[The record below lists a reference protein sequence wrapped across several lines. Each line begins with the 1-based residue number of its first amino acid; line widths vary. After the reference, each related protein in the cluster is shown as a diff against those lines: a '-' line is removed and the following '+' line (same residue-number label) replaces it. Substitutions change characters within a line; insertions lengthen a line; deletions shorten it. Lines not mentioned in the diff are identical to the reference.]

1 MEEKIKVL
9 LADDHA
15 MLRKGLGQIFAD
27 TPDMELTGEAS
38 SFDDLFQRVRA
49 EPWDVIITDISMPGG
64 NIVDAIR
71 QLRLERPQTP
81 ILVLTMYPEEQYGVR
96 LIREGISGYVNKGSA
111 PEELVQAVRRVVSGG
126 RYVSQALAERLA
138 LEVGPSASGNS
149 INPLS
154 NRELEVITGISM
166 GYSLTEIADRLA
178 LSRKTVST
186 YRSRILAK
194 LGLSSNAEMVQ
205 YALNSGLRSNGV
217 PPEELGFP

>member
-1 MEEKIKVL
+1 M
-9 LADDHA
+9 
-15 MLRKGLGQIFAD
+15 
-27 TPDMELTGEAS
+27 
-38 SFDDLFQRVRA
+38 RA

-186 YRSRILAK
+186 CRSRILAK

-217 PPEELGFP
+217 PPEGLGFP

>member
-96 LIREGISGYVNKGSA
+96 LIREGISGYVNKGAA

-166 GYSLTEIADRLA
+166 GYPLTEIADRLA

-205 YALNSGLRSNGV
+205 YALNSGLLSNGV
-217 PPEELGFP
+217 SPEGLGSH